1 MRRPTGYVFLALG
14 ILALD
19 QLTKGVVGAV
29 LSPNESIPLFWG
41 AKVRIVHNTGGAFG
55 LFPNQGALLTA
66 FSAAVA
72 VGLWVALRWGRL
84 SGRTAAGAALILA
97 GAVGNLIDR
106 LRLGY
111 VLDFIELPHWPVFN
125 LADAAI
131 VIGVVLLGWGLL
143 RAGRGGEP

>member
-19 QLTKGVVGAV
+19 QLAKVVVGAV
-29 LSPNESIPLFWG
+29 LPPNESIPLCLG
-41 AKVRIVHNTGGAFG
+41 VRLRIVHNTGGAFG
-55 LFPNQGALLTA
+55 LFPDQGALFTA

-72 VGLWVALRWGRL
+72 VGLWVALGWGRL
-84 SGRTAAGAALILA
+84 FGRTAAGAALILA

-131 VIGVVLLGWGLL
+131 VIGVVLLGWGIL
-143 RAGRGGEP
+143 RAGRRGEK